1 MQDFRGIARERTL
14 QPPSAVTDASHVG
27 GYRLIAR
34 LGQGGTADV
43 FLAFAEGPRGSGF
56 AKLAVVK
63 RLRQNLAEDPEFV
76 SMLMDEGRVTARLS
90 HPNVVQLFEVG
101 RDGDDYFLAME
112 HLDGQPLHH
121 IERRAA
127 KAGKDIAPELYY
139 AVIAD
144 VLAGLHHAHE
154 LADYDGTPL
163 GIVHRDVT
171 PHNVF
176 VTYDGQVKVVD
187 FGIAKAVGRV
197 TETRQGIVKGKVR
210 YMSPEQAAG
219 WPLDRRTDVF
229 AAGVLLYKA
238 ATGQKFWATRDEFEI
253 PQALVDGDYDP
264 SPRAIRPDVPEEI
277 DAICRKALAFRAED
291 RYATA
296 ADMQADLERFL
307 GTRSATARRELGTI
321 LQALFEKERANLRA
335 VLESSAGELSAS
347 ADALGLPAQPE
358 ASTMMMTVVM
368 PNAPARPS
376 GRTPSDA
383 PLSIPVPRA
392 ADKASPSSKRPPGE
406 RSERK
411 RARERRKQKSR
422 LELRIYVGVLVAS
435 ILAIVVLGTIRYR
448 AAATSAAPIRA
459 RAELASDRLPLV
471 HDARVLAASASPL
484 AHVPAVRVPALRAH
498 TTASR
503 TPAPPP
509 PAVEP
514 PPAPAPAT
522 ASVAAPAPAPR
533 ASKKPANPANPNLHI
548 DNSDPW
554 GHGGEP
560 R

>member
-1 MQDFRGIARERTL
+1 MA
-14 QPPSAVTDASHVG
+14 DATHVG

-101 RDGDDYFLAME
+101 RDGEDYFLAME

-127 KAGKDIAPELYY
+127 KTGRELPRELYY
-139 AVIAD
+139 AVISD

-154 LADYDGTPL
+154 LADFDGTPL

-171 PHNVF
+171 PHNIF
-176 VTYDGQVKVVD
+176 VTYAGQVKVVD
-187 FGIAKAVGRV
+187 FGIAKAVGRL

-219 WPLDRRTDVF
+219 GTLDRRTDIF

-238 ATGQKFWATRDEFEI
+238 ASGQKFWATRDEFEI

-264 SPRAIRPDVPEEI
+264 SPRAVNPDVPEAI
-277 DAICRKALAFRAED
+277 DAICRKALAFRPED

-296 ADMQADLERFL
+296 ADMQADIERFL
-307 GTRSATARRELGTI
+307 GSRSASTHRELGTI
-321 LQALFEKERANLRA
+321 LQELFEKERANLRA
-335 VLESSAGELSAS
+335 VLESSARELSAS
-347 ADALGLPAQPE
+347 AETLGLPASAEPGDG
-358 ASTMMMTVVM
+358 ATVMMTVVM
-368 PNAPARPS
+368 PNAPARPDAQPRGP

-383 PLSIPVPRA
+383 PLSVPVRRSA
-392 ADKASPSSKRPPGE
+392 EEATKARSPEAKKKKRS
-406 RSERK
+406 RR
-411 RARERRKQKSR
+411 REKQVSPWGT
-422 LELRIYVGVLVAS
+422 RISAVVLVAS
-435 ILAIVVLGTIRYR
+435 IIAIVVLGAARYR
-448 AAATSAAPIRA
+448 ASTAEGMPVRA
-459 RAELASDRLPLV
+459 RAELVPDRLPLV
-471 HDARVLAASASPL
+471 RAPRALAISAATS
-484 AHVPAVRVPALRAH
+484 ATIVQAPALRAH

-503 TPAPPP
+503 LPPPVPAATTAAP
-509 PAVEP
+509 PAVG
-514 PPAPAPAT
+514 PAPAPAP
-522 ASVAAPAPAPR
+522 SQHPAGA
-533 ASKKPANPANPNLHI
+533 KKPALDKA
-548 DNSDPW
+548 DPW
-554 GHGGEP
+554 GRGDS